1 MRVPIPIALFFVNIR
16 VPAPLFANGT
26 LWLLGGFLLM
36 NLLVLLEVADRLS
49 LKRDLE
55 VAREIQ
61 NAMLPEGTWSGPG
74 VEAFGLTK
82 PANTVGGDFY
92 DILPQPD
99 GTVLV
104 ALGDVA
110 GKASPAALLMAL
122 LLAILRTLVDEGL
135 PLTALVQRL
144 NLQVSR
150 HAPAS
155 RFITLFLASFTPVD
169 RPSRVRQ
176 RRPDTAAAAP
186 AKWIDRTADERRHR
200 ARHVRRQHVSS
211 RRAAACI
218 PGDALLMYSDGLTEA
233 ESPDG
238 QPFDEAGLERTL
250 ALFAGAYQKTA
261 AAELGKAVFDAVE
274 RHRRDQR
281 LQDDLT
287 VLVLSRL
294 AYGEQPVSGV
304 YRPESNRAGVSAIR
318 RGGRLDLADLIT
330 CIAMLV
336 TTASSVWRSSRPCSR
351 GKHSVAPAR
360 RRRSLDP
367 GISAGRRNRDLDD
380 GSRAVDSNC
389 CRRPPTRSGARVLRG
404 DGPPGHHARRR
415 QGARSIGAA
424 GHAAG
429 RRLPARRR
437 SLHGDRPARPHRDVA
452 SRHPP
457 SARRRTRPPAVAHPR
472 RGSPRVDRRAA
483 SPRAASGETVRGE
496 EPGAEGDRFRAA
508 AAVRRCLRRGNA
520 GRRDRDR
527 AARRRHDGLPAGAE
541 GRERAAEAVRR
552 RRGARDAVHLG
563 VRPPQPV

>member
-1 MRVPIPIALFFVNIR
+1 MPREFFSRYTQDLTSDDLGKLITRETPEAYQFFARGINTAELEGLPWYKKALKYAQGFFLAFTMRLSPARRLMYGVALAMSVIGLLQLFAGFGLMRVPIPIALFFVHIR

-99 GTVLV
+99 GTVIV

-122 LLAILRTLVDEGL
+122 LLAILRTLVDERM

-144 NLQVSR
+144 NVQVAR

-155 RFITLFLASFTPVD
+155 RFITLFLASFNPATGRLEFVNAGQTP
-169 RPSRVRQ
+169 PLL
-176 RRPDTAAAAP
+176 
-186 AKWIDRTADERRHR
+186 
-200 ARHVRRQHVSS
+200 RRQNGSIERLMSGGVALGMFAGSTYT
-211 RRAAACI
+211 AGELQMQ
-218 PGDALLMYSDGLTEA
+218 PGDALLMYSDGMTEA

-238 QPFDEAGLERTL
+238 VPFDEAGLERTL

-274 RHRRDQR
+274 RHRRDRR

-294 AYGEQPVSGV
+294 GQT
-304 YRPESNRAGVSAIR
+304 N
-318 RGGRLDLADLIT
+318 
-330 CIAMLV
+330 
-336 TTASSVWRSSRPCSR
+336 
-351 GKHSVAPAR
+351 
-360 RRRSLDP
+360 
-367 GISAGRRNRDLDD
+367 
-380 GSRAVDSNC
+380 
-389 CRRPPTRSGARVLRG
+389 
-404 DGPPGHHARRR
+404 
-415 QGARSIGAA
+415 
-424 GHAAG
+424 
-429 RRLPARRR
+429 
-437 SLHGDRPARPHRDVA
+437 
-452 SRHPP
+452 
-457 SARRRTRPPAVAHPR
+457 
-472 RGSPRVDRRAA
+472 
-483 SPRAASGETVRGE
+483 
-496 EPGAEGDRFRAA
+496 
-508 AAVRRCLRRGNA
+508 
-520 GRRDRDR
+520 
-527 AARRRHDGLPAGAE
+527 
-541 GRERAAEAVRR
+541 
-552 RRGARDAVHLG
+552 
-563 VRPPQPV
+563 

>member
-1 MRVPIPIALFFVNIR
+1 MPRQFISRYTHDLTSEELGKLFTRETPEAYRFFARGINTAELEGLPWHQKAIKYAQGFFLAFTMRLSPARRLMYGVSLAFAVIGLLQLFAGFGLMRVPIPVALFFVNIR

-26 LWLLGGFLLM
+26 IALLTGFLLM

-92 DILPQPD
+92 DILPQLD
-99 GTVLV
+99 GTVIV

-144 NLQVSR
+144 NVQVAR

-155 RFITLFLASFTPVD
+155 RFITLFLGSYTPSTGRLEFVNAGQT
-169 RPSRVRQ
+169 P
-176 RRPDTAAAAP
+176 PLL
-186 AKWIDRTADERRHR
+186 
-200 ARHVRRQHVSS
+200 RRQNGSIERLMSGGVALGMFDGSTYEAGELHLN
-211 RRAAACI
+211 

-294 AYGEQPVSGV
+294 S
-304 YRPESNRAGVSAIR
+304 
-318 RGGRLDLADLIT
+318 
-330 CIAMLV
+330 
-336 TTASSVWRSSRPCSR
+336 
-351 GKHSVAPAR
+351 
-360 RRRSLDP
+360 
-367 GISAGRRNRDLDD
+367 
-380 GSRAVDSNC
+380 
-389 CRRPPTRSGARVLRG
+389 
-404 DGPPGHHARRR
+404 
-415 QGARSIGAA
+415 
-424 GHAAG
+424 
-429 RRLPARRR
+429 
-437 SLHGDRPARPHRDVA
+437 
-452 SRHPP
+452 
-457 SARRRTRPPAVAHPR
+457 
-472 RGSPRVDRRAA
+472 
-483 SPRAASGETVRGE
+483 
-496 EPGAEGDRFRAA
+496 
-508 AAVRRCLRRGNA
+508 
-520 GRRDRDR
+520 
-527 AARRRHDGLPAGAE
+527 
-541 GRERAAEAVRR
+541 
-552 RRGARDAVHLG
+552 
-563 VRPPQPV
+563 